1 MLLPSILNTKS
12 ADKKSVF
19 ATRGKVNG
27 NWGWRVRNCR
37 RRTRWSRAIRQER
50 CRGLHVREREETGRI
65 RVDLDMSLRDEVA
78 AIEAMVKC
86 FVNGGRVC

>member
-1 MLLPSILNTKS
+1 MLLPSIPNTKS
-12 ADKKSVF
+12 ADKKSGF
-19 ATRGKVNG
+19 ATRGGVG
-27 NWGWRVRNCR
+27 GIGCGRVRNCR
-37 RRTRWSRAIRQER
+37 RRTRWSRAIRRER
-50 CRGLHVREREETGRI
+50 CRGLHVREGQNRGRR